1 MHTATAVPVVSS
13 HTEVSVRRLAGVA
26 TLLCGAALI
35 FLVGFVSA
43 PAVHNG
49 THDTRHAN
57 GFPCH

>member
-1 MHTATAVPVVSS
+1 MQAAVAVPIVNSRVESS
-13 HTEVSVRRLAGVA
+13 ASRMAGLA

-35 FLVGFVSA
+35 FLVGFMSA

>member
-1 MHTATAVPVVSS
+1 MLRSVQL
-13 HTEVSVRRLAGVA
+13 EVSPAAAIDAARLSAVITVVFGVA
-26 TLLCGAALI
+26 LL
-35 FLVGFVSA
+35 FLVGFVQL

>member
-1 MHTATAVPVVSS
+1 MQADTIAHAARP
-13 HTEVSVRRLAGVA
+13 HAEVNVRRLAGVL
-26 TLLCGAALI
+26 TVLMGAALI
-35 FLVGFVSA
+35 FLVGFAAS

>member
-1 MHTATAVPVVSS
+1 MQAAVAVPIVNSHVQSS
-13 HTEVSVRRLAGVA
+13 ASRMAGLA

-35 FLVGFVSA
+35 FLVGFMSA

-49 THDTRHAN
+49 THDARHAN

>member
-1 MHTATAVPVVSS
+1 MQTVIAVPVA
-13 HTEVSVRRLAGVA
+13 HPRAEANVRRIAGVA
-26 TLLCGAALI
+26 TVLLGAALI
-35 FLVGFVSA
+35 FLVGFAAS